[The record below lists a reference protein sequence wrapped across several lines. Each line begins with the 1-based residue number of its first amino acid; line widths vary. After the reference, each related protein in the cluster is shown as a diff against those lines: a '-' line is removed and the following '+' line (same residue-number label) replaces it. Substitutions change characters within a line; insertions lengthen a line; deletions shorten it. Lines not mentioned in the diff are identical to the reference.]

1 MINQKTL
8 GEIDLSEL
16 FQKKKNNNSY
26 TEKTLATLFDVYITG
41 PIGEAEDYLELF
53 DKIRNAGENDFI
65 KLHINSPGGYLS
77 TATQFLRC
85 LQETRA
91 SVIASIEGEC
101 CSAATILMLAAHSF
115 EVSDHSVTMCHTFS
129 SGNMG
134 KGNELRDR
142 ANFDTK
148 WSQNYFMD
156 IYNGFLTDNEIKQM
170 MEGKDFWFSADE
182 TIERLKKREEL
193 RIAAE
198 EKPKVKKAKPK
209 ASKKKTVVK
218 EKVS

>member
-41 PIGEAEDYLELF
+41 AIGEAEDYLELF

-91 SVIASIEGEC
+91 SVIASVEGEC
-101 CSAATILMLAAHSF
+101 SSAATILLLAASSF
-115 EVSDHSVTMCHTFS
+115 EVSDHSTLLFHTFS
-129 SGNMG
+129 SGMGG
-134 KGNELRDR
+134 KGNELRER
-142 ANFDTK
+142 SKFDSS
-148 WSQNYFMD
+148 WSEKYFHD
-156 IYNGFLTDNEIKQM
+156 IYKDFLSKEEIDQLL
-170 MEGKDFWFSADE
+170 EGKDFWFDADE

-198 EKPKVKKAKPK
+198 EKPKVKKAKTK
-209 ASKKKTVVK
+209 VSKKKTVVK

>member
-1 MINQKTL
+1 MNTQKTL

-16 FQKKKNNNSY
+16 FGKKKNNNSY

-91 SVIASIEGEC
+91 NVIASVEGEC
-101 CSAATILMLAAHSF
+101 CSAATILMLAASSF
-115 EVSDHSVTMCHTFS
+115 EISDHSTIMLHSYT
-129 SGNMG
+129 GGMYA
-134 KGNELRDR
+134 KGHELRDR
-142 ANFDTK
+142 SKFDTA
-148 WSQNYFMD
+148 WSEKYF
-156 IYNGFLTDNEIKQM
+156 
-170 MEGKDFWFSADE
+170 KDVY
-182 TIERLKKREEL
+182 KR
-193 RIAAE
+193 R
-198 EKPKVKKAKPK
+198 
-209 ASKKKTVVK
+209 
-218 EKVS
+218 